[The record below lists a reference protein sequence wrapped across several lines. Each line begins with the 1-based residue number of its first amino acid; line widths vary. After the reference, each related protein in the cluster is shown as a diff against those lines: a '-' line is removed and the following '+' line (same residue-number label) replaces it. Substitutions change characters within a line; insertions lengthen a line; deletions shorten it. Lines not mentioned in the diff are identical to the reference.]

1 MNIQEM
7 MRQAKVMQ
15 DKMKEM
21 QDKLGEMEI
30 EAQSGGGMVKVTMTC
45 KGDLRTLN
53 IDPEII
59 NAGDK
64 ETMEDLIKA
73 AINTARTNADT
84 RMSEETQRMMQEMG
98 LPPNIDLPTF

>member
-59 NAGDK
+59 NASDK

>member
-7 MRQAKVMQ
+7 MRQAKV
-15 DKMKEM
+15 M

-59 NAGDK
+59 NASDK

>member
-59 NAGDK
+59 NADDK